1 MQKDDNILI
10 DIIIWN
16 MFIKLFVTVVGSCD
30 GTCTVKDS
38 TTAEATCRLTY
49 GTVTH
54 LCSCPPGFHLTEANP
69 DECVGMCVA
78 LLYIGYGSIT
88 SIVRTWTNLL
98 VFSWVGGGRGNPP
111 PSPTHENTNRL
122 V

>member
-1 MQKDDNILI
+1 MEPASK
-10 DIIIWN
+10 II
-16 MFIKLFVTVVGSCD
+16 VTVVGSCD

-78 LLYIGYGSIT
+78 LKCHCYTDKCSECQQYFLFAL
-88 SIVRTWTNLL
+88 RCPN
-98 VFSWVGGGRGNPP
+98 
-111 PSPTHENTNRL
+111 
-122 V
+122 

>member
-1 MQKDDNILI
+1 MERDDNILL
-10 DIIIWN
+10 DISKWN

-49 GTVTH
+49 GAVTH

-69 DECVGMCVA
+69 DECVGMCVS
-78 LLYIGYGSIT
+78 LLSIGYRPIT
-88 SIVRTWTNLL
+88 SIVSTHIPDRKSTRLNSSH
-98 VFSWVGGGRGNPP
+98 VKRSRM
-111 PSPTHENTNRL
+111 PSSA
-122 V
+122 

>member
-1 MQKDDNILI
+1 MERDDNILL
-10 DIIIWN
+10 DISKWN

-49 GTVTH
+49 GAVTH

-69 DECVGMCVA
+69 DECVGMCVS
-78 LLYIGYGSIT
+78 LLSIGYRPIT
-88 SIVRTWTNLL
+88 SIV
-98 VFSWVGGGRGNPP
+98 S
-111 PSPTHENTNRL
+111 THIPAHCPNST
-122 V
+122 VVYTIPY

>member
-1 MQKDDNILI
+1 MAWIDRDDHVL
-10 DIIIWN
+10 DISIWN
-16 MFIKLFVTVVGSCD
+16 LFIKLVVTVVGSCD

-78 LLYIGYGSIT
+78 LEMP
-88 SIVRTWTNLL
+88 LL
-98 VFSWVGGGRGNPP
+98 SWV
-111 PSPTHENTNRL
+111 
-122 V
+122 